1 MLAVTTYSVLLKKWD
16 VSGVE
21 MKGYEMILSNSE
33 HTIMFVL
40 GNVIAFVVAVFAIKF
55 FIEMIK
61 KYGFKMWGYYRIV
74 LGICLLISYTF
85 FK

>member
-1 MLAVTTYSVLLKKWD
+1 MLAVTAYSVFLKKWD
-16 VSGVE
+16 VAGIE
-21 MKGYEMILSNSE
+21 MKGFEMILANSQNM
-33 HTIMFVL
+33 IMFFL
-40 GNVIAFVVAVFAIKF
+40 GNIIAFAVAVFAIKF